1 MTIELT
7 QTQFA
12 HTINVPDEREYNGH
26 TFQVFQDEYTGCPT
40 EWLDS
45 ADALC
50 VIGGPHGCMNIPY
63 GQTGTFGLC
72 MILP

>member
-1 MTIELT
+1 MTLELT

-12 HTINVPDEREYNGH
+12 HTVSVPDEWEHEGH
-26 TFQVFQDEYTGCPT
+26 TFQVFQDEQAECPT

-50 VIGGPHGCMNIPY
+50 VLGASSTTQPTLIAP
-63 GQTGTFGLC
+63 Q
-72 MILP
+72 

>member
-1 MTIELT
+1 MI

-12 HTINVPDEREYNGH
+12 HTIHVPDEWEHEGH
-26 TFQVFQDEYTGCPT
+26 TFQVFQDEQVECPT

-50 VIGGPHGCMNIPY
+50 VIGGPHGCILGCVGHNHGRLIGGY
-63 GQTGTFGLC
+63 LC
-72 MILP
+72 R